1 MKAGT
6 DPSDVG
12 SCRLSPSP
20 ADLRVAFCASK
31 AVHRWHF
38 DPLTWKLDEN
48 ASVHIWKV
56 SCLVSLH
63 TSAVLEARGVLGD
76 GHGSCNAYVKVCTA
90 ATAHSWRGH
99 AKYMSLYFPS
109 HILRLASSPM
119 AIPGTGRRPVWS
131 PAATT
136 PSSCKPSPCERSIK
150 VDQIDPNAGLS

>member
-1 MKAGT
+1 MKADT

-20 ADLRVAFCASK
+20 ANLRVAFCASK
-31 AVHRWHF
+31 AVRRWHF

-90 ATAHSWRGH
+90 ATAHSCE
-99 AKYMSLYFPS
+99 AMQNICAFTFPP
-109 HILRLASSPM
+109 ILRLASSPM

-136 PSSCKPSPCERSIK
+136 PSSFKPSPCERSIK
-150 VDQIDPNAGLS
+150 VDQIDPNARLG